1 MPANTS
7 PTLRKSRTTQVTRTG
22 KPSGKPGFS
31 RRRLMLALRTFMLG
45 VAVMVTMGVLNHYH
59 AFRRFEFTI
68 SDLRMYWHP
77 SKKTS
82 GAIAIAAI
90 DDKSIAELG
99 QWPFRR
105 SVMAQ
110 FERALTDYKAAV
122 IGYDV
127 LFSEPDNFDVA
138 RASLVERLEKSG
150 TPKAA
155 AEQLLGES
163 NDQAFANA
171 IKAHGATILGYSLGT
186 LEANG
191 VAKGEIQ
198 QGFTTQMI
206 LPAPLSYNVAK
217 IPPRVV
223 RELYDSKSYRPP
235 IPILNQAA
243 HSTGY
248 VSIDSDGDGVMRAQ
262 MMVARFHQGNR
273 VPLSLAVLKALAG
286 DATLNIDF
294 GSMGDQVIIRSPK
307 GALQFPINE
316 NGQMLLNYRGPE
328 GTFPHISFTDILNK
342 RVPPADL
349 LGKVVLVGMTA
360 RGEGDRFNTPMGGDF
375 PGVEI
380 HANAIDNIVTNDVTV
395 RSADDTVEPIIALL
409 LGLLMI
415 VAASFL
421 SANLTAMVAV
431 VLGGSYVLIAQH
443 LLWDD
448 HQLVGIVYP
457 LAMLASTYV
466 VTAGFRYYEETKEK
480 RYLRHAFEHYLHPS
494 VISSVL
500 SNPEGLKLGGQRRV
514 LTVLFAD
521 IVNYTSLSESMRT
534 DPAALVTM
542 LNEYMTTMTDRILDS
557 GGVVDKIRGDSIMA
571 FWGAPNDMPD
581 HPKVAIDQ
589 ALGMLVELRKLNDTD
604 PRFKSFDI
612 GIGIATGEVIVGNFG
627 GERRFDYSVI
637 GDTVNLASRLEGL
650 TRKFGAHLL
659 VSRDTMIG
667 AADAKY
673 IKREIGQVRV
683 KGKQDAVA
691 VVEVVAHAN
700 DGVDPEF
707 YDRFA
712 YLKQLL
718 LEGKADEARDEL
730 ERLKSENPDDGV
742 ISLYVERFSSLAE
755 LPREMLFEFD
765 TK

>member
-22 KPSGKPGFS
+22 KPSGSQKSKFS
-31 RRRLMLALRTFMLG
+31 TRTFLLG
-45 VAVMVTMGVLNHYH
+45 LAVVITMGTLNYYKV
-59 AFRRFEFTI
+59 FSRFEFTV

-90 DDKSIAELG
+90 DDKSIAEIG

-105 SVMAQ
+105 SVMAE

-138 RASLVERLEKSG
+138 RTALVDRLEKSG
-150 TPKAA
+150 TPKAT

-171 IKAHGATILGYSLGT
+171 IKAQGATILGYSLGT
-186 LEANG
+186 LDANG
-191 VAKGEIQ
+191 RTKGKIE
-198 QGFTTQMI
+198 QGFTTDMI
-206 LPAPLSYNVAK
+206 LPAPLSYNLAK
-217 IPPRVV
+217 IPPGMM
-223 RELYDSKSYRPP
+223 RELYGSKWYRPP
-235 IPILNQAA
+235 LPILNQAA
-243 HSTGY
+243 HSTGF
-248 VSIDSDGDGVMRAQ
+248 VSIDSDADGVIRAQ
-262 MMVARFHQGNR
+262 IMVARFHDGNR

-286 DATLNIDF
+286 DANLILNFGTLGEQKVAI
-294 GSMGDQVIIRSPK
+294 QSPN
-307 GALQFPINE
+307 AAIEFPINE
-316 NGQMLLNYRGPE
+316 HGQMLVDFRGPE
-328 GTFPHISFTDILNK
+328 DTFPHISFTDILNK
-342 RVPPADL
+342 RVPAADL
-349 LGKVVLVGMTA
+349 QGKVILVGMTA

-380 HANAIDNIVTNDVTV
+380 HANAIDNIIQNDVIV
-395 RSADDTVEPIIALL
+395 RSADDKVERVIGLL

-415 VAASFL
+415 VAAAFL
-421 SANLTAMVAV
+421 SANLAAMAAV
-431 VLGGSYVLIAQH
+431 VLGGSYILIAQH

-448 HQLVGIVYP
+448 HQLIGIVYP
-457 LAMLASTYV
+457 LAMLAATYV

-500 SNPEGLKLGGQRRV
+500 SNPEGLRLGGQRRV

-521 IVNYTSLSESMRT
+521 IVNYTMLSESMQA

-571 FWGAPNDMPD
+571 FWGAPNDMPN
-581 HPKVAIDQ
+581 HAQVAIDQ
-589 ALGMLVELRKLNDTD
+589 ALGMLVELKKLNDTD
-604 PRFKSFDI
+604 PRFKTFDI

-627 GERRFDYSVI
+627 GARRFDYSVI

-650 TRKFGAHLL
+650 TRKFGTHLL
-659 VSRDTMIG
+659 VSRDTMQS
-667 AADAKY
+667 AADASY

-691 VVEVVAHAN
+691 VVEVVAQAN
-700 DGVDPEF
+700 DGVDPHF

-712 YLKQLL
+712 LLKQLL
-718 LEGKADEARDEL
+718 QEGKADEARDEL
-730 ERLKSENPDDGV
+730 DRLKNDHPNDGV
-742 ISLYVERFSSLAE
+742 IGMYAERFATLEE

>member
-1 MPANTS
+1 MPAITS
-7 PTLRKSRTTQVTRTG
+7 RSLRKSRTTRTLRTA
-22 KPSGKPGFS
+22 KPSRSHIFKFS
-31 RRRLMLALRTFMLG
+31 MWTFLLGLA
-45 VAVMVTMGVLNHYH
+45 VVITMATLNYYH
-59 AFRRFEFTI
+59 AFDRLELSV
-68 SDLRMYWHP
+68 SDLRMYWKSTP
-77 SKKTS
+77 RTTGGIK
-82 GAIAIAAI
+82 IAAI

-110 FERALTDYKAAV
+110 FERALIDYKVAV
-122 IGYDV
+122 VGYDV

-138 RASLVERLEKSG
+138 RASIAERLEKWG
-150 TPKAA
+150 ATKLTA
-155 AEQLLGES
+155 QDLLGEG

-171 IKAHGATILGYSLGT
+171 IKAQGSTVLAYSLGT
-186 LEANG
+186 LDANG
-191 VAKGEIQ
+191 QMKGLPE
-198 QGFTTQMI
+198 QGFTSEMI

-217 IPPRVV
+217 IPPKMV
-223 RELYDSKSYRPP
+223 RELFGSKWYRPP
-235 IPILNQAA
+235 TQILNQAA
-243 HSTGY
+243 HSTGF
-248 VSIDSDGDGVMRAQ
+248 VPIDSDLDGVMRAQ
-262 MMVARFHQGNR
+262 IMVARFHDGNR
-273 VPLSLAVLKALAG
+273 VPLSLAVLKAAAG
-286 DATLNIDF
+286 NGNLNLNFGTL
-294 GSMGDQVIIRSPK
+294 GEQKVILEDPAGNTI
-307 GALQFPINE
+307 AQFPINE
-316 NGQMLLNYRGPE
+316 HGQMLVNFRGRE
-328 GTFPHISFTDILNK
+328 GTFPHYSFSDILNH
-342 RVPPADL
+342 RIPAADL
-349 LGKVVLVGMTA
+349 SGRIVLIGMTA
-360 RGEGDRFNTPMGGDF
+360 RGGGDRFNTPMGGDF

-380 HANAIDNIVTNDVTV
+380 HANAIDNILANDVIV
-395 RSADDTVEPIIALL
+395 RSADDKVERIIGLL
-409 LGLLMI
+409 LGLLM
-415 VAASFL
+415 VLAAAFL
-421 SANLTAMVAV
+421 SANLTAMAAV
-431 VLGGSYVLIAQH
+431 IMGASYMLIARH

-457 LAMLASTYV
+457 LLMLVSTYT
-466 VTAGFRYYEETKEK
+466 VTAGFRYYEENKEK

-494 VISSVL
+494 VINSVL
-500 SNPEGLKLGGQRRV
+500 ANPEGLKLGGERRV
-514 LTVLFAD
+514 LSVLFAD

-542 LNEYMTTMTDRILDS
+542 LNEYMTTMTNRILDS

-571 FWGAPNDMPD
+571 FWGAPNDMPN
-581 HPKVAIDQ
+581 HAQVAIDQ

-659 VSRDTMIG
+659 VSRDTVVE
-667 AADAKY
+667 ASSAKY

-691 VVEVVAHAN
+691 VVEVVAQAN
-700 DGVDPEF
+700 DGVDPTF

-718 LEGKADEARDEL
+718 QEGKADEARDEL
-730 ERLKSENPDDGV
+730 NRLQNENPADGV
-742 ISLYVERFSSLAE
+742 ISLYAERFAELNE